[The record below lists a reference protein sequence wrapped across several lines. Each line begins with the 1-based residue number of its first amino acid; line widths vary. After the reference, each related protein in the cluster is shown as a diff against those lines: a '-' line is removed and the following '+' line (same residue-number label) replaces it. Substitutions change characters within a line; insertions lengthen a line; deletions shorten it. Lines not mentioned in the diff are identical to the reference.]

1 MALRKAIR
9 TIGAA
14 EPGGAVVIKRSLMTR
29 RIAVALLALVAGCSS
44 LLPKSKEVTASPW
57 QTYQDA
63 QDAFDKI
70 IPGQTTIAD
79 LRQMSLDPAKNAN
92 IAILNYADVM
102 RKFML
107 NQSFS
112 IGDLDNGVRECVT
125 AKIACRGFEIN
136 QSQVHKQR
144 MGNVVLDVLGFQRET
159 HTAGW
164 RFNGLILL
172 KDDVV
177 VYKLTG
183 GQPAIQQTEENQN
196 QLGPVQAIGS
206 RVTGISF

>member
-1 MALRKAIR
+1 MK
-9 TIGAA
+9 
-14 EPGGAVVIKRSLMTR
+14 R
-29 RIAVALLALVAGCSS
+29 RIAGLLLLCLATGCSS

-57 QTYQDA
+57 QSYQDA

-70 IPGQTTIAD
+70 VPGQTTIAE
-79 LRQMSLDPAKNAN
+79 LRQMSLDPARNAN

-112 IGDLDNGVRECVT
+112 INDLDNGVRECVT
-125 AKIACRGFEIN
+125 AKVACRGFEIN
-136 QSQVHKQR
+136 QSQVHRQR
-144 MGNVVLDVLGFQRET
+144 QGNVVLDVLGFQRET

-172 KDDVV
+172 KDDIV

-196 QLGPVQAIGS
+196 PLGPVQAIGS

>member
-1 MALRKAIR
+1 
-9 TIGAA
+9 
-14 EPGGAVVIKRSLMTR
+14 MTR
-29 RIAVALLALVAGCSS
+29 HIAVALLVLAAGCSS
-44 LLPKSKEVTASPW
+44 LLPTSKEVTASPW
-57 QTYQDA
+57 QSYQDA
-63 QDAFDKI
+63 QDTFDKI

-79 LRQMSLDPAKNAN
+79 LRQMSLDPARNAN

-112 IGDLDNGVRECVT
+112 VQDLDNGVRECVT
-125 AKIACRGFEIN
+125 AKVACRGFEIN
-136 QSQVHKQR
+136 QSQVHRQR

-172 KDDVV
+172 RDGVV
-177 VYKLTG
+177 VYKLTS
-183 GQPAIQQTEENQN
+183 GQPVIRSTEENQN
-196 QLGPVQAIGS
+196 PLGPVQAIGS
-206 RVTGISF
+206 RVTGLPF

>member
-1 MALRKAIR
+1 MNGRLA
-9 TIGAA
+9 G
-14 EPGGAVVIKRSLMTR
+14 
-29 RIAVALLALVAGCSS
+29 LLLLCLLAGCSS

-70 IPGQTTIAD
+70 IPGKTTIAE
-79 LRQMSLDPAKNAN
+79 LRQMSLDPSSNPN

-112 IGDLDNGVRECVT
+112 INDLDHGVRDCVL
-125 AKIACRGFEIN
+125 AKIGCRGFEIN
-136 QSQVHKQR
+136 QSNVLKQR
-144 MGNVVLDVLGFQRET
+144 MGNVALDVLGFHRET

-172 KDDVV
+172 KDDIV

-183 GQPAIQQTEENQN
+183 GQPVIQATEENQN
-196 QLGPVQAIGS
+196 PLGPVQAIGS
-206 RVTGISF
+206 KFTGISF

>member
-1 MALRKAIR
+1 MRLVAAVR
-9 TIGAA
+9 TIASA
-14 EPGGAVVIKRSLMTR
+14 EPGEAPVIQRTFMTR
-29 RIAVALLALVAGCSS
+29 RIAVALLVLVTGCSS

-57 QTYQDA
+57 QSYQDA

-70 IPGQTTIAD
+70 IPGHTTIAD
-79 LRQMSLDPAKNAN
+79 LRQMSLDPARNAN

-112 IGDLDNGVRECVT
+112 VSDLDNGVRDCVL
-125 AKIACRGFEIN
+125 AKIGCRGFEIN
-136 QSQVHKQR
+136 QSQVNKQR
-144 MGNVVLDVLGFQRET
+144 LGNVVLDVLGFQRET
-159 HTAGW
+159 HTVGW
-164 RFNGLILL
+164 RFSGLILL

-196 QLGPVQAIGS
+196 PLGPVQAIGS
-206 RVTGISF
+206 KFTGISF

>member
-1 MALRKAIR
+1 MN
-9 TIGAA
+9 
-14 EPGGAVVIKRSLMTR
+14 R
-29 RIAVALLALVAGCSS
+29 RIAALLVALLVPGCSA

-63 QDAFDKI
+63 QDTFDKI
-70 IPGQTTIAD
+70 IPGKTTIAE
-79 LRQMSLDPAKNAN
+79 LRQMSLDPGSNPN

-102 RKFML
+102 RKFLL

-112 IGDLDNGVRECVT
+112 INDLDHGVRDCVL
-125 AKIACRGFEIN
+125 ARVGCRGFEIN
-136 QSQVHKQR
+136 QSAVQKQR
-144 MGNVVLDVLGFQRET
+144 MGNVVFDVLGFYRET

-172 KDDVV
+172 KDDIV

-196 QLGPVQAIGS
+196 PLGPVQAIGS
-206 RVTGISF
+206 KMTGISF

>member
-1 MALRKAIR
+1 MIRPLFTFPAAI
-9 TIGAA
+9 
-14 EPGGAVVIKRSLMTR
+14 
-29 RIAVALLALVAGCSS
+29 ALLALVAGCSS
-44 LLPKSKEVTASPW
+44 LLPKSREVTASPW

-70 IPGQTTIAD
+70 IPGQTTIAE
-79 LRQMSLDPAKNAN
+79 LRQMSLDPARNAN

-102 RKFML
+102 RRFML

-112 IGDLDNGVRECVT
+112 INDLDNGVRDCVS
-125 AKIACRGFEIN
+125 AKVACRGFEIN
-136 QSQVHKQR
+136 QSQVHRQR

-172 KDDVV
+172 KDDIV

-196 QLGPVQAIGS
+196 PLGPVQAIGS
-206 RVTGISF
+206 KVTGISF

>member
-1 MALRKAIR
+1 
-9 TIGAA
+9 
-14 EPGGAVVIKRSLMTR
+14 MTR
-29 RIAVALLALVAGCSS
+29 HIAVALLVLAAGCSS
-44 LLPKSKEVTASPW
+44 LLPTSKEVTASPW
-57 QTYQDA
+57 QSYQDA
-63 QDAFDKI
+63 QDTFDKI

-79 LRQMSLDPAKNAN
+79 LRQMSLDPARNAN

-112 IGDLDNGVRECVT
+112 INDLDNGVRECVT
-125 AKIACRGFEIN
+125 AKVACRGFEVN
-136 QSQVHKQR
+136 QSNVQKQR
-144 MGNVVLDVLGFQRET
+144 LGNVVLDVLGFQRET

-183 GQPAIQQTEENQN
+183 GQPAIQATEENQN
-196 QLGPVQAIGS
+196 PLGPVQAISS
-206 RVTGISF
+206 RMTGISF

>member
-1 MALRKAIR
+1 MKGR
-9 TIGAA
+9 
-14 EPGGAVVIKRSLMTR
+14 
-29 RIAVALLALVAGCSS
+29 VAGLLLVCLATGCSS

-57 QTYQDA
+57 LTYQDA
-63 QDAFDKI
+63 QETFDKI
-70 IPGQTTIAD
+70 IPGQTTITD
-79 LRQMSLDPAKNAN
+79 LRNMALDPSSNPN

-112 IGDLDNGVRECVT
+112 ISDLDHGVRECVT
-125 AKIACRGFEIN
+125 AKVACRGFEVN
-136 QSQVHKQR
+136 QSNVQKQR

-183 GQPAIQQTEENQN
+183 GQPAIQATEENQN
-196 QLGPVQAIGS
+196 PLGPVQAISS
-206 RVTGISF
+206 RMTGISF

>member
-1 MALRKAIR
+1 
-9 TIGAA
+9 
-14 EPGGAVVIKRSLMTR
+14 MTR
-29 RIAVALLALVAGCSS
+29 WIAVALVVLTAACSS
-44 LLPKSKEVTASPW
+44 LLPTSREVTASPW
-57 QTYQDA
+57 GNYQDA

-70 IPGQTTIAD
+70 VPGQTTIAE

-112 IGDLDNGVRECVT
+112 INDLDNGVRECVT

-144 MGNVVLDVLGFQRET
+144 LGNVVLDVLGFQRET

-196 QLGPVQAIGS
+196 PLGPVQAISS